1 MSPEIIGGL
10 ISGAGSIVNSII
22 STIGGSTINKT
33 NKEIAQMNNKTMLQA
48 MREQTKSEQDY
59 NSASAQMKR
68 AMMAGLNPQTLAGQT
83 PATSS
88 SSGVPSLDSPV
99 LQNPFVGFKSGLNDL
114 GSAMIQGRQFDLQ
127 DRNLD
132 LQDLSAKIDMMKVA
146 GDLLKDTNVTAKDV
160 NNIVKSIFGDSKDTV
175 SFENMF
181 KDDFIRRRLRNEIDM
196 SDIDKD
202 TKKYL
207 YDWLDEM
214 TNAQY
219 LEILARTENYQTG
232 SKKMRSEI
240 SLNSIIGRLKES
252 EREHVEQAISNMK
265 EQWKSL
271 NFQGELDVK
280 KLEDVA
286 KISDAVVR
294 DLVAKAHISEDEA
307 RYFVWREMNGVNP
320 FFRYQPFEDPDYLP
334 TPLI

>member
-1 MSPEIIGGL
+1 MLPEIAGGL
-10 ISGAGSIVNSII
+10 IAGAGSIVNSII
-22 STIGGSTINKT
+22 SGLGGSSINET
-33 NKEIAQMNNKTMLQA
+33 NKEIAEMNNKAMLQA

-83 PATSS
+83 PATAS

-127 DRNLD
+127 DKNLD
-132 LQDLSAKIDMMKVA
+132 LQALATKIDMMKVA
-146 GDLLKDTNVTAKDV
+146 GDLLKDTNITAEDV

-207 YDWLDEM
+207 YGWLDEM

-219 LEILARTENYQTG
+219 IEILARTENYQTG
-232 SKKMRSEI
+232 SEKMRSEI
-240 SLNSIIGRLKES
+240 SLNSIIGKLKES
-252 EREHVEQAISNMK
+252 ERKHVEQAISNMK

-271 NFQGELDVK
+271 NFQGELDLN
-280 KLEDVA
+280 KLKDVA
-286 KISDAVVR
+286 KISDSVVR
-294 DLVAKAHISEDEA
+294 DIVAKAHLSEDEA
-307 RYFVWREMNGVNP
+307 KYFVWKELNGVNP
-320 FFRYQPFEDPDYLP
+320 LFRSNPFVDPEIHFYL
-334 TPLI
+334 

>member
-1 MSPEIIGGL
+1 MLPEIAGGL
-10 ISGAGSIVNSII
+10 IGGVGSIANSII
-22 STIGGSTINKT
+22 SYLGASSVNET
-33 NKEIAQMNNKTMLQA
+33 NKQIAEMNNRTMIQA

-68 AMMAGLNPQTLAGQT
+68 AMIAGLNPQTLAGQT
-83 PATSS
+83 PATAS

-99 LQNPFVGFKSGLNDL
+99 LQNPFTGFRSGLNDL

-132 LQDLSAKIDMMKVA
+132 LQDLSAKIDMLKVA
-146 GDLLKDTNVTAKDV
+146 GDLLKDTNVTSEDV
-160 NNIVKSIFGDSKDTV
+160 NNIVKSIFGDSEDTI

-181 KDDFIRRRLRNEIDM
+181 KDDFIRRRLRNEIEI
-196 SDIDKD
+196 SDVDKD
-202 TKKYL
+202 SKKYL
-207 YDWLDEM
+207 YTWLDEM

-219 LEILARTENYQTG
+219 VEILSRTENYQTG

-240 SLNSIIGRLKES
+240 SLNSIIGKLKES
-252 EREHVEQAISNMK
+252 ERKHVEQAISNMK

-280 KLEDVA
+280 KLERVA
-286 KISDAVVR
+286 EISDSIVR
-294 DLVAKAHISEDEA
+294 DLVAKANISEDEA
-307 RYFVWREMNGVNP
+307 KYFIWRELNGTNP
-320 FFRYQPFEDPDYLP
+320 LFRDPLHDDDGYYP
-334 TPLI
+334 IRPL